1 MTYATQGG
9 DPWNRM
15 FWGLRNVCMHKKA
28 PAFLAFCNE
37 NRSDF
42 SGISCDFVEFRWF
55 SQENC
60 AFSRI
65 IKEICKNQGQEGIF
79 RAMLLDF
86 NDVLRQNE
94 NRRSTQNG
102 RKVYS
107 VKFQQ
112 NSPNRL
118 REMCVFSPFLLFFTN
133 LNTIFGAPKTR
144 CLYRRRPG
152 RGWDTIAATNPT

>member
-1 MTYATQGG
+1 MGTEPRDADRKCGA
-9 DPWNRM
+9 
-15 FWGLRNVCMHKKA
+15 LRGFNPISA
-28 PAFLAFCNE
+28 
-37 NRSDF
+37 DF
-42 SGISCDFVEFRWF
+42 RGFA
-55 SQENC
+55 QENG

-79 RAMLLDF
+79 RAILLDF

-118 REMCVFSPFLLFFTN
+118 REMCVFVN
-133 LNTIFGAPKTR
+133 V
-144 CLYRRRPG
+144 
-152 RGWDTIAATNPT
+152 